1 MLAHEIAAFMHVS
14 EAQVQRWL
22 AQGLPQLMDG
32 RIDPFVCANWLC
44 WGHLSECPALLRR
57 WRTYLIFFAP
67 FLSGE
72 TAPRTVRC
80 TMKRRIYLPQPS
92 DQVYIVL
99 PLLSASAQQELLSE
113 THIIA
118 NGWQNGEIRADWWRA
133 QQKIPA
139 SDDSTVHITQ
149 DVRVTPTVTDLS
161 AAEKK
166 LFLHWMSE
174 VAGQFRYE
182 YRHHSPDDYRA
193 NLCVEKTTEKITPRF
208 EGSCFDCALALAA
221 IAQQHQRP
229 WRIMSGIVAHSAIAN
244 PHFWVECATTNGQWI
259 PLDPSLPAIVRMM
272 NGDWQTSVTAWTGN
286 LDARRVTLGV
296 VGAGAADI
304 IGGASIGSRIGELFS
319 PTYNAWS
326 CLDWV
331 CGDCETEFTQL
342 S

>member
-22 AQGLPQLMDG
+22 AQGLPCVADG
-32 RIDPFVCANWLC
+32 RIDPFACANWLC

-72 TAPRTVRC
+72 TAARTLRC
-80 TMKRRIYLPQPS
+80 TMKRRIYLPQPIENLH
-92 DQVYIVL
+92 IVL
-99 PLLSASAQQELLSE
+99 PLLSTTLQQELLSE

-118 NGWQNGEIRADWWRA
+118 NGWQNGEICNDCWRA
-133 QQKIPA
+133 QHMQPVQ
-139 SDDSTVHITQ
+139 DDNTIHITQ
-149 DVRVTPTVTDLS
+149 QVRVTPTVSDLT

-166 LFLHWMSE
+166 IFQHWMND
-174 VAGQFRYE
+174 VAGQFRYV
-182 YRHHSPDDYRA
+182 YRHHEPDDYLA
-193 NLCVEKTTEKITPRF
+193 ALEGEKIIPRF
-208 EGSCFDCALALAA
+208 EGSCFDCAMALAA
-221 IAQQHQRP
+221 LAQENQRP
-229 WRIMSGIVAHSAIAN
+229 WRLISGIVAHSAIAN
-244 PHFWVECATTNGQWI
+244 PHFWLECETTNGQWT

-272 NGDWQTSVTAWTGN
+272 NGDWQTSVAAWTGN

-304 IGGASIGSRIGELFS
+304 PGGAAIGSRIGELFS
-319 PTYNAWS
+319 STHNAWS

-331 CGDCETEFTQL
+331 CGDCETDFTQI
-342 S
+342 